1 MFIKKCEVC
10 SKEITL
16 IEYYKVT
23 WWNHQNFKC
32 PNCNNMYKVT
42 DKSKL
47 VYSIILVIPIIY
59 IWTSFKLRTLYGI
72 GFTLLWFL
80 VGTFI
85 IQPIILSYE
94 KYK

>member
-10 SKEITL
+10 SKKITL
-16 IEYYKVT
+16 KEYYKLT

-32 PNCNNMYKVT
+32 PYCNNIYKVT

-59 IWTSFKLRTLYGI
+59 IWTSFKLSTLYGL
-72 GFTLLWFL
+72 GFAFLWFL
-80 VGTFI
+80 ICTFI

-94 KYK
+94 KCK